1 MDLLIVDA
9 HLCHCRPRPGSW
21 SPASWRT
28 APRPTQPRTRTC
40 HATSPLSVTQCAE
53 VLLTATRSPR
63 RRPGP
68 GHTPRVPH
76 SSRRS
81 RPGRTVARSNP
92 AGTRRCHCYSGRVAN
107 TDLRTASNYCRSSIK
122 RSIIP
127 NIPACVSSPAWLAH
141 TSSRLT
147 RAVVTTRERAHA
159 DVAAWAGPVRGASG

>member
-9 HLCHCRPRPGSW
+9 HLCHCRLRPGSW

-68 GHTPRVPH
+68 GHTPRGPR
-76 SSRRS
+76 SSRRT
-81 RPGRTVARSNP
+81 RPGRTVSRSNL
-92 AGTRRCHCYSGRVAN
+92 AGTRRCRCYSGRVAN
-107 TDLRTASNYCRSSIK
+107 TDLRTASNYCRSINKKVHKNPSTT
-122 RSIIP
+122 
-127 NIPACVSSPAWLAH
+127 H
-141 TSSRLT
+141 TCTCPRPSLVGTHKPQPDTCRGHRKGEST
-147 RAVVTTRERAHA
+147 R
-159 DVAAWAGPVRGASG
+159 